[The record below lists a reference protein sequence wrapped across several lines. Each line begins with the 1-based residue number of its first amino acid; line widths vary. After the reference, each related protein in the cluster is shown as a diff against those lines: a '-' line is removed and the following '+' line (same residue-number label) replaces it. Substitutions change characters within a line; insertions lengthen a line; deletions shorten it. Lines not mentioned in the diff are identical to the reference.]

1 MFVFSLNFKTSWG
14 VSLRKPCPVRYF
26 IIVFAIDLVAVTVST
41 YFLCRSFKAILLVGI
56 LYKKVKL

>member
-14 VSLRKPCPVRYF
+14 VSLRRPCPVRYF

-41 YFLCRSFKAILLVGI
+41 YFLCRSFKAISLVGI
-56 LYKKVKL
+56 L